1 MSDDFDLMREIR
13 RGGSAYIDSSGNVA
27 FTRGPLHWTDQM
39 RDDRAKLIAYAWHCE
54 SEIRR
59 LAEMLEETHDQFID
73 ESHAAIHEAR
83 HQYGVAAM
91 LAARDQGGKQP

>member
-13 RGGSAYIDSSGNVA
+13 RGGSAYIDSSGNVT
-27 FTRGPLHWTDQM
+27 FTRGPLHWTDQL

-73 ESHAAIHEAR
+73 ESHVAMREAR
-83 HQYGVAAM
+83 HQYGVAEI
-91 LAARDQGGKQP
+91 LAESEQKGER